1 MEWDEIRAGQ
11 QNRSAG
17 QMSKSDG
24 SRLGKGGGAKWTF
37 PSLVPFGF
45 RVGYHH
51 WVLQPIL
58 IGEASIHQ
66 APLLL
71 SVESRECLRVGN
83 PVSAW
88 DQTLKP
94 RLNFLS
100 LDLTHFP
107 SAPSGIM
114 DPGVAHLEPY
124 CCQPSW
130 LPLSLCHLFWHH
142 LQNQPSQSTQI
153 KVRYK
158 WL

>member
-107 SAPSGIM
+107 SAPK
-114 DPGVAHLEPY
+114 
-124 CCQPSW
+124 
-130 LPLSLCHLFWHH
+130 WHH
-142 LQNQPSQSTQI
+142 GPGSCSSRTLLLPTKLTSFISVSPFLASSAKSAFSEYPNQSQ
-153 KVRYK
+153 V
-158 WL
+158 